1 MATEMVVLEGPNG
14 PFTVTRKQAD
24 GVYAH
29 FKPKKKT
36 AAKKAVKKSTTPS
49 SEE

>member
-24 GVYAH
+24 GVYSR
-29 FKPKKKT
+29 FKPKKKA
-36 AAKKAVKKSTTPS
+36 AAKKAKKPTTPS